1 MKLDKLYVFIWQHM
15 TALRKEDLEP
25 EKQER
30 TIFHPAPLVTLEPEK
45 GAHFDLYLAIPSP
58 AGQRYV
64 LYKSSELDL
73 TYEKCA
79 YLLDRGVKNLYISD
93 DDAPAYFEFVDRT
106 LTEKLT
112 APNTTPE
119 KKSQILYSTTS
130 ALVQATFNR
139 PDSPVLIRT
148 NKTLVEHTLQA
159 ITTDPGILRTMVST
173 FAMDYSL
180 YTHSVNVATLGTGL
194 LLEMKVVENKDI
206 SDIAMGYLLHDIGKT
221 RVPSE
226 VLMKTG
232 ILTKQE
238 LSEIERHPQYGVDLM
253 QSHESIG
260 PGAIEVIRTHHEKLD
275 GSGYP
280 YRLSAD
286 KIPLETRICSAVDV
300 FDALTSNRPYKKA
313 MSGYDTI
320 QLIMDHMSH
329 ELDKDILSQM
339 IHLLGPTR
347 TAPV

>member
-1 MKLDKLYVFIWQHM
+1 MS
-15 TALRKEDLEP
+15 ALRKEDLE
-25 EKQER
+25 ER
-30 TIFHPAPLVTLEPEK
+30 NYERLIFHPAPLATLVPEK

-58 AGQRYV
+58 TGQRYV

-73 TYEKCA
+73 TSEKCN
-79 YLLDRGVKNLYISD
+79 YLLDRGVKNLYIAD
-93 DDAPAYFEFVDRT
+93 QDAPAYFEFVDRT

-112 APNTTPE
+112 SPHTSPKE
-119 KKSQILYSTTS
+119 RSRILYTTTS
-130 ALVQATFNR
+130 SLVQATFTR
-139 PDSPVLIRT
+139 PDSPVLIKT
-148 NKTLVEHTLQA
+148 NRTLVEHTMKA
-159 ITTDPGILRTMVST
+159 IIAEPTVFRTMVST

-194 LLEMKVVENKDI
+194 LLEMQVGGHQNI
-206 SDIAMGYLLHDIGKT
+206 SNAAMGYLLHDIGKT
-221 RVPSE
+221 RVRAE

-232 ILTKQE
+232 ILSKQE
-238 LSEIERHPQYGVDLM
+238 LQEIERHPLYGVELM
-253 QSHESIG
+253 QAHESIR
-260 PGAIEVIRTHHEKLD
+260 PVAIEIIRSHHEKLD

-286 KIPLETRICSAVDV
+286 KIPLETRICSAVDI

-320 QLIMDHMSH
+320 QLILNHMSH
-329 ELDKDILSQM
+329 ELDREIVSVL
-339 IHLLGPTR
+339 IHLLGPKR